1 MMDFYR
7 NVRWTFKLILCNV
20 VSVASEPLCMRASQK
35 TLSYT
40 LARSLS
46 KEVSLMRRRAFKT
59 AVLLTSITCSGSEA
73 AAPGN
78 VFDWRPDRVSSL
90 CEHSLQAAVIF
101 AFGDHAIS
109 RIIETQTM
117 FIRHTAT
124 ELQRRVATQNAK
136 TYYARL
142 EPRKKD
148 ELKKKNIRYLAV
160 PTVRSKETSP
170 KAKEVLMVW
179 DIPRESLVGQY
190 AYEVN
195 TVPTVGEVAS
205 YDKMRAEYIGKGPET
220 L

>member
-1 MMDFYR
+1 
-7 NVRWTFKLILCNV
+7 
-20 VSVASEPLCMRASQK
+20 MRASQK
-35 TLSYT
+35 TLSHT
-40 LARSLS
+40 PARSLS
-46 KEVSLMRRRAFKT
+46 REVPLMRRRAFKT
-59 AVLLTSITCSGSEA
+59 AVLLTSITCSASEA

-78 VFDWRPDRVSSL
+78 VFDWRPDRAPSVW
-90 CEHSLQAAVIF
+90 EHSLHAAVIF
-101 AFGDHAIS
+101 AWGDHAIS
-109 RIIETQTM
+109 RNIETQTM

-124 ELQRRVATQNAK
+124 ELQRRIATQNAK

-148 ELKKKNIRYLAV
+148 ELKKKKIRYLAV

-179 DIPRESLVGQY
+179 DIPRESLAGQNV
-190 AYEVN
+190 YEVN
-195 TVPTVGEVAS
+195 TVPTIGEVAS

>member
-1 MMDFYR
+1 
-7 NVRWTFKLILCNV
+7 
-20 VSVASEPLCMRASQK
+20 MRASQK

-46 KEVSLMRRRAFKT
+46 KEVSLMRRRAFKA
-59 AVLLTSITCSGSEA
+59 AVLLTSITCSASEA

-78 VFDWRPDRVSSL
+78 VFDWRPDRAPSV
-90 CEHSLQAAVIF
+90 CEHSLHAAVIF
-101 AFGDHAIS
+101 AWGDHATS
-109 RIIETQTM
+109 RIIDTQTM
-117 FIRHTAT
+117 IIRHTAT
-124 ELQRRVATQNAK
+124 ELQRRIATQNAK

-160 PTVRSKETSP
+160 PTVRSKQTSP
-170 KAKEVLMVW
+170 KAKEVLMIW
-179 DIPRESLVGQY
+179 DVPRESLVGEY
-190 AYEVN
+190 VYELD
-195 TVPTVGEVAS
+195 TAPIVGEVAS

>member
-1 MMDFYR
+1 
-7 NVRWTFKLILCNV
+7 
-20 VSVASEPLCMRASQK
+20 MRASQK
-35 TLSYT
+35 TLSHT
-40 LARSLS
+40 PARSLS

-59 AVLLTSITCSGSEA
+59 AVLLTSITCSASEA
-73 AAPGN
+73 GEPGN
-78 VFDWRPDRVSSL
+78 VFDWRPDRAPSVW
-90 CEHSLQAAVIF
+90 EHSLHAAVIF

-109 RIIETQTM
+109 RSIQTQTM

-148 ELKKKNIRYLAV
+148 ELKKKKIRYLAV

-179 DIPRESLVGQY
+179 DIPRESLAGQY

>member
-1 MMDFYR
+1 
-7 NVRWTFKLILCNV
+7 
-20 VSVASEPLCMRASQK
+20 
-35 TLSYT
+35 
-40 LARSLS
+40 
-46 KEVSLMRRRAFKT
+46 MRRGAFKI
-59 AVLLTSITCSGSEA
+59 AVLLTSIACSASEA

-78 VFDWRPDRVSSL
+78 VFDRRPDRVPSL
-90 CEHSLQAAVIF
+90 CERSSQAAVIF
-101 AFGDHAIS
+101 AWADHITS

-124 ELQRRVATQNAK
+124 ELQRRIAAQNAK

-179 DIPRESLVGQY
+179 DIPRDSLVGQY

>member
-20 VSVASEPLCMRASQK
+20 VSVASEPQCMRASQK
-35 TLSYT
+35 TLNYT
-40 LARSLS
+40 PARSLS

-59 AVLLTSITCSGSEA
+59 AVLLTSITCSASEA

-78 VFDWRPDRVSSL
+78 VFDWRPDRA
-90 CEHSLQAAVIF
+90 HSLHAAVIF
-101 AFGDHAIS
+101 AWGDHAIS
-109 RIIETQTM
+109 RSIQTQTM
-117 FIRHTAT
+117 LIRHTAT
-124 ELQRRVATQNAK
+124 ELQRRIATQNAK

-160 PTVRSKETSP
+160 PTVRSKQTSP

-179 DIPRESLVGQY
+179 DIPRESLVGEY
-190 AYEVN
+190 VYELE
-195 TVPTVGEVAS
+195 TPPTIGEVAS

>member
-1 MMDFYR
+1 
-7 NVRWTFKLILCNV
+7 VHESIKK
-20 VSVASEPLCMRASQK
+20 A
-35 TLSYT
+35 LSYT
-40 LARSLS
+40 PARSLS
-46 KEVSLMRRRAFKT
+46 KEVSLMKRGAFKI
-59 AVLLTSITCSGSEA
+59 AVLLTSMTCSGSEA
-73 AAPGN
+73 VAPGN
-78 VFDWRPDRVSSL
+78 VFGWCPDRVSSL

-101 AFGDHAIS
+101 AWGDHAIS

-124 ELQRRVATQNAK
+124 ELQRRIATQNAK

-148 ELKKKNIRYLAV
+148 ELKKKKIRYLAV
-160 PTVRSKETSP
+160 PTVRSKEISP

-205 YDKMRAEYIGKGPET
+205 YDNMRAEYIGKGPER

>member
-1 MMDFYR
+1 
-7 NVRWTFKLILCNV
+7 
-20 VSVASEPLCMRASQK
+20 MRASQK
-35 TLSYT
+35 TISYT
-40 LARSLS
+40 PARSLS

-59 AVLLTSITCSGSEA
+59 AVLLTSITCSASEA

-78 VFDWRPDRVSSL
+78 AFDWRPDRVPSV
-90 CEHSLQAAVIF
+90 CEHSLHAAVIF
-101 AFGDHAIS
+101 AWGDHATS

-124 ELQRRVATQNAK
+124 ELQRRIATQNAK

-160 PTVRSKETSP
+160 PTVRSKQTSP
-170 KAKEVLMVW
+170 KAKEVLMIW
-179 DIPRESLVGQY
+179 DVPRESLVGEY
-190 AYEVN
+190 VYELD
-195 TVPTVGEVAS
+195 TAPIVGEVAS
-205 YDKMRAEYIGKGPET
+205 YDKMRAEYIGKGSET

>member
-1 MMDFYR
+1 
-7 NVRWTFKLILCNV
+7 
-20 VSVASEPLCMRASQK
+20 
-35 TLSYT
+35 
-40 LARSLS
+40 
-46 KEVSLMRRRAFKT
+46 
-59 AVLLTSITCSGSEA
+59 
-73 AAPGN
+73 
-78 VFDWRPDRVSSL
+78 
-90 CEHSLQAAVIF
+90 
-101 AFGDHAIS
+101 
-109 RIIETQTM
+109 M

-142 EPRKKD
+142 GAGKKN

>member
-1 MMDFYR
+1 M
-7 NVRWTFKLILCNV
+7 KQ
-20 VSVASEPLCMRASQK
+20 A
-35 TLSYT
+35 
-40 LARSLS
+40 
-46 KEVSLMRRRAFKT
+46 AFK
-59 AVLLTSITCSGSEA
+59 VGLLLTSIACCASEA
-73 AAPGN
+73 AARSN
-78 VFDWRPDRVSSL
+78 VFDRSPDRVPSL
-90 CEHSLQAAVIF
+90 WEHSSQVALIF
-101 AFGDHAIS
+101 AWGEHTTS

-124 ELQRRVATQNAK
+124 ELQRRVAAQNAK
-136 TYYARL
+136 TYYAHL
-142 EPRKKD
+142 APGKKT

-160 PTVRSKETSP
+160 PTVRSKQTSP
-170 KAKEVLMVW
+170 KAKEVIMVW

>member
-1 MMDFYR
+1 M
-7 NVRWTFKLILCNV
+7 K
-20 VSVASEPLCMRASQK
+20 RA
-35 TLSYT
+35 
-40 LARSLS
+40 
-46 KEVSLMRRRAFKT
+46 AFKS
-59 AVLLTSITCSGSEA
+59 AVLLTSIAFSASEA
-73 AAPGN
+73 AALGN
-78 VFDWRPDRVSSL
+78 VFDRRPDRVPIL
-90 CEHSLQAAVIF
+90 WEHPSQAAVIF
-101 AFGDHAIS
+101 AWGDHAIS
-109 RIIETQTM
+109 RTIETQTM

-124 ELQRRVATQNAK
+124 ELQRRIATQNAK

-179 DIPRESLVGQY
+179 DIPRESLAGQY
-190 AYEVN
+190 VYEVN
-195 TVPTVGEVAS
+195 TVPNNGEVAS